1 MAETSVVVN
10 LILIN
15 IDTERGWV
23 KISLVLKD
31 WIIMSVSLHGT
42 CSSLPCI
49 SFQTHD
55 GLFFLFFF
63 MQQKLTK
70 EEEDLLKQLTEL
82 RLAKTLFLSSPKKIA
97 LMATDDLELN

>member
-1 MAETSVVVN
+1 
-10 LILIN
+10 
-15 IDTERGWV
+15 
-23 KISLVLKD
+23 
-31 WIIMSVSLHGT
+31 
-42 CSSLPCI
+42 
-49 SFQTHD
+49 
-55 GLFFLFFF
+55 